1 MNTPKAWLSWRTTAP
16 DDVTF
21 CAHRALGL
29 PWVLGRR
36 YDELITTTQQPL
48 PDFSLPTLQPE
59 SPTAPPTASIMPPP
73 MPWQEDL
80 NVVESFLSRP
90 YEERSETELG
100 VYNRDRGVIVFGE
113 REVATEMVKLD
124 ETAPTRPARPARSAR
139 PTFAP
144 GSAAPAKSKT
154 KKAEVDAEDLAAFQ
168 ENFFEKL
175 QLKCHDGNK
184 SFSDL
189 PDDVEAKFRVLL
201 ETYLPNVKAARVF
214 RTELDLT
221 KPAVC
226 MYSLAISKLG
236 RKTVVKKV
244 ACERCTNRGKL
255 CVRRHKDGGFIMLPR
270 EQADGETLDWNDIGF
285 WMDEAKFEGSSSQ

>member
-59 SPTAPPTASIMPPP
+59 SPTAPPTASMSVILQEHPRRLLIASSMPPQ

-80 NVVESFLSRP
+80 NVVENFLSRP
-90 YEERSETELG
+90 YKERSETELG

-113 REVATEMVKLD
+113 REVATEMVQLD

-144 GSAAPAKSKT
+144 GSAATAKSKT

-221 KPAVC
+221 KPA
-226 MYSLAISKLG
+226 
-236 RKTVVKKV
+236 
-244 ACERCTNRGKL
+244 
-255 CVRRHKDGGFIMLPR
+255 
-270 EQADGETLDWNDIGF
+270 QIGP
-285 WMDEAKFEGSSSQ
+285 